1 MHRHRISYQDLI
13 EELRKKKKGINT
25 IADLRSLWTESR
37 FSREIRILSCL
48 FLRKYS
54 LQYIFNSRVSN
65 FASHI
70 KYRQKLREALT
81 DPQGFRNIKD
91 Y

>member
-1 MHRHRISYQDLI
+1 MD
-13 EELRKKKKGINT
+13 ELRRKKKNINT

-37 FSREIRILSCL
+37 YSQEIRMLSCL
-48 FLRKYS
+48 FLRKHS

-70 KYRQKLREALT
+70 KYRAKLREALT